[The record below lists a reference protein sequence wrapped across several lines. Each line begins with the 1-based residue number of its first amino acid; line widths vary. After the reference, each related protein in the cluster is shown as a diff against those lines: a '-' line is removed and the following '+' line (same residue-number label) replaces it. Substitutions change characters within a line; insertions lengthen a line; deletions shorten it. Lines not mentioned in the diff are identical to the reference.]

1 MNENITNDKKRQ
13 FCTFWISDRLYC
25 VNILEVK
32 EIITEIQFT
41 PIPHAPEEIK
51 GYVNIRGEIFLIL
64 GLSKLLGFE
73 EKKLDE
79 NSKLLIFKTS
89 VIESFGILV
98 DRLGDIAEVGEEMIE
113 ENRKSETGT
122 SLEKASSLENIISG
136 TCKLKDRLMVILT
149 AEKLL
154 NAVKE
159 KLLTINEKGD

>member
-1 MNENITNDKKRQ
+1 MNNNMINDKKRQ

-32 EIITEIQFT
+32 EVITEIQFT
-41 PIPHAPEEIK
+41 PIPHACEEIK

-64 GLSKLLGFE
+64 GLAKLLGFK

-79 NSKLLIFKTS
+79 TSKLLIFKTS

-98 DRLGDIAEVGEEMIE
+98 DKLGDITEVAEEMIE
-113 ENRKSETGT
+113 EHRNSDTGS
-122 SLEKASSLENIISG
+122 SLEKASSIKNIISG
-136 TCKLKDRLMVILT
+136 TCKLNDRLMVILT

-159 KLLTINEKGD
+159 KLLTINEKEE